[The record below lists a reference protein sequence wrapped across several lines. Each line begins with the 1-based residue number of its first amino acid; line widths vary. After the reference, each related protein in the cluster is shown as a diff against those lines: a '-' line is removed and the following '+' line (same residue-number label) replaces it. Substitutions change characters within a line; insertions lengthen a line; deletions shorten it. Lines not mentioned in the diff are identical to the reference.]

1 MNKSLVMAAIVA
13 AIALAACGK
22 KSVGITT
29 GRLGRK
35 ARTRQLRKRRAGLQR
50 SIGPEW

>member
-22 KSVGITT
+22 KEEVVVP
-29 GRLGRK
+29 
-35 ARTRQLRKRRAGLQR
+35 APAVVVV
-50 SIGPEW
+50 PAPAEAA